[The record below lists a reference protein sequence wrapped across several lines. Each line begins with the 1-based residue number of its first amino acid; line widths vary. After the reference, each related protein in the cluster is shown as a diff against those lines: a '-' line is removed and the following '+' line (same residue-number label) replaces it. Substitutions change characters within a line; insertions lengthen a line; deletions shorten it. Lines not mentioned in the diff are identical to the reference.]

1 MPSLLLP
8 LAHGSIEGIG
18 DLWNG
23 ALHPLRSPAQ
33 IMVLLGLGL
42 FLGQRR
48 RLRANV
54 GAFLLAALV
63 GLALTQWRAIPE
75 PPASLLC
82 LLSVLI
88 GALVALRKPFPAGV
102 ERFLFAASGFLL
114 GWDSQPEDVTFW
126 SALKVLLGVWVGL
139 AVLLLNFGNYAQMA
153 PKKAWVKIGF
163 RVLGSWI
170 LAVSILYLA
179 FNLKK

>member
-1 MPSLLLP
+1 MPSFFLP

-33 IMVLLGLGL
+33 MMVLLGLGL

-48 RLRANV
+48 RLRGNV
-54 GAFLLAALV
+54 GVFLLAVLF

-75 PPASLLC
+75 PPAYLLC
-82 LLSVLI
+82 LLSVLV
-88 GALVALRKPFPAGV
+88 GAFVALRKPFPARV

-114 GWDSQPEDVTFW
+114 GWDSQPEEGTFW
-126 SALKVLLGVWVGL
+126 STLKVLLGVWIGL
-139 AVLLLNFGNYAQMA
+139 AVLLLNFGNYARMV

-179 FNLKK
+179 FSLRK

>member
-1 MPSLLLP
+1 MTSLLP

-33 IMVLLGLGL
+33 MLVLLGLGL

-48 RLRANV
+48 RLRGNI
-54 GAFLLAALV
+54 GALLLAALP
-63 GLALTQWRAIPE
+63 GLAVTQWGAIPE
-75 PPASLLC
+75 PPSL
-82 LLSVLI
+82 LLSVLSCLT
-88 GALVALRKPFPAGV
+88 GALVALRKPLPSWA
-102 ERFLFAASGFLL
+102 ERFLFAACGFLL
-114 GWDSQPEDVTFW
+114 GWDSQPEAVPFW
-126 SALKVLLGVWVGL
+126 SALKVLLGVWMGL
-139 AVLLLNFGNYAQMA
+139 AVLLLNFGNYAQMI

-170 LAVSILYLA
+170 LAISTLFLA
-179 FNLKK
+179 FHLKK